1 MYCLIGFLHFSF
13 CPFCVVL
20 GINERNGEDCEFCA
34 LCCVLLWLVSIFFF
48 GNNSCCC
55 WMLMADAIYVF
66 IHNVT
71 PTLVE
76 DCSVCQICEVSWCTN
91 PKKIKKLV
99 QFLRGWDGPTT
110 LRIEGECAFMLK
122 IKILY
127 ILFCMCVYFL
137 KNKGL
142 ITVWKCVFLKKY

>member
-1 MYCLIGFLHFSF
+1 
-13 CPFCVVL
+13 
-20 GINERNGEDCEFCA
+20 
-34 LCCVLLWLVSIFFF
+34 
-48 GNNSCCC
+48 
-55 WMLMADAIYVF
+55 MLMADAIYVF

-110 LRIEGECAFMLK
+110 LRVEGECAFMLK
-122 IKILY
+122 IKNLY

-142 ITVWKCVFLKKY
+142 ITVWKKELTLLSRYLSIFLNALNIISINFFFLNCD